1 MNYWNRTD
9 TWTTRDGTVLDLE
22 DIEQD
27 HAENIIAMIYR
38 QAETIRWYEG
48 WNMAIAGYGVN
59 GEAAMDLWDSE
70 MAFIEDSSDEE
81 FIESLPLVRKL
92 RELLRSD

>member
-9 TWTTRDGTVLDLE
+9 TWTNRDGTVLDLE

-48 WNMAIAGYGVN
+48 
-59 GEAAMDLWDSE
+59 
-70 MAFIEDSSDEE
+70 
-81 FIESLPLVRKL
+81 L

>member
-27 HAENIIAMIYR
+27 HAENIIAMIYPPGR
-38 QAETIRWYEG
+38 NYSVVRRVEHGYCGLRGERG
-48 WNMAIAGYGVN
+48 SGYGSV
-59 GEAAMDLWDSE
+59 GQ
-70 MAFIEDSSDEE
+70 
-81 FIESLPLVRKL
+81 
-92 RELLRSD
+92 

>member
-1 MNYWNRTD
+1 
-9 TWTTRDGTVLDLE
+9 
-22 DIEQD
+22 
-27 HAENIIAMIYR
+27 
-38 QAETIRWYEG
+38 
-48 WNMAIAGYGVN
+48 MAIAGYGVN

>member
-27 HAENIIAMIYR
+27 HAKNIIAMSYR
-38 QAETIRWYEG
+38 QAETIRWY
-48 WNMAIAGYGVN
+48 
-59 GEAAMDLWDSE
+59 
-70 MAFIEDSSDEE
+70 EE

-92 RELLRSD
+92 RELLRVD